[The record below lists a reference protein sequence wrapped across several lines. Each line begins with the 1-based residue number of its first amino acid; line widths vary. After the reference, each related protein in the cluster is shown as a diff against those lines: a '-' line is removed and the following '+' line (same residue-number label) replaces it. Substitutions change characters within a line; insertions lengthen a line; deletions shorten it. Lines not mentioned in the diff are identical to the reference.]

1 MAILNKIRQRSLFL
15 ILIIGL
21 ALFSFVLS
29 GLFDGSGNN
38 SLFGSQ
44 DIVATVNGK
53 DIYREEFM
61 NRVEAMQRQ
70 LGPNATSTQAMNNVY
85 DQVVRLKILE
95 TQFRNLGLN
104 VEQDQM
110 RDLLKTSFSSFPEFN
125 NEAGIFDEAKLNEF
139 IANLKATAPQRS
151 PIGNGAINYAEW
163 VDNEQSIATNAMQQ
177 AYFNMIKAGIN
188 ATLVEGAV
196 DYGLENRLVDIK
208 YAMVPYTSIPDS
220 LVEVTKADI
229 NKYINENK
237 KKYEIEASR
246 DINFVQF
253 NEVASVEDE
262 EEVKTI
268 LNKFLTGKVEFVNG
282 KNDTIAAFSTVNEAA
297 IENYVNNVA
306 GSDIKYNNTYIF
318 KTGLPTAISDS
329 IFGLNVN
336 QLYGPYKDG
345 QYFKLSKVVAEIQLP
360 DSVKVRHILIPFIGA
375 ISADPTV
382 TRTDA
387 EAKKTAD
394 SLLVVIKAN
403 RSKFPGLVTAFSSD
417 QGSVQKGGE
426 YDFHPYNTMVKPFN
440 DFEFE
445 HNKGDLAVVKTDFG
459 YHIIEILDQ
468 KNKSR
473 AIKVATIA
481 RKIEPSEK
489 TINDLFNTTQKFEI
503 AIQDEDFQEVATKNN
518 YEVKPVNTIK
528 ELQESIPGL
537 GSQRAIVRWAFDGA
551 TKAGDYKRFSIP
563 TGGYVVVQL
572 AVINKKGLTTVQNAS
587 VTAIPEIR
595 KERKAKLIR
604 EKITVSTVDDIAKSQ
619 NVTVSTAA
627 AVNMKT
633 PTLSGAGQEPRVVGT
648 AFGLKEGQTSKLID
662 GSKGVFVLE
671 ITKVTNAPKL
681 ENYQANTNR
690 LSTVRVNG
698 AQAKVYDALKEAA
711 EIEDNRAKFY

>member
-21 ALFSFVLS
+21 ALFAFVLS
-29 GLFDGSGNN
+29 GLFDTSGSG
-38 SLFGSQ
+38 SLFGGPQ

-53 DIYREEFM
+53 DINREEFM
-61 NRVEAMQRQ
+61 SRVEVMQRQ

-85 DQVVRLKILE
+85 DQLIRLKVLE
-95 TQFRNLGLN
+95 TQFEDLGLD
-104 VEQDQM
+104 VGQDQM
-110 RDLLKTSFSSFPEFN
+110 RDLLKASFSSFPEFN

-139 IANLKATAPQRS
+139 IANLKATSPQRS

-177 AYFNMIKAGIN
+177 TYFNMIKAGIN
-188 ATLVEGAV
+188 ATLVEGEM
-196 DYGLENRLVDIK
+196 DYNLENQLVDIK

-229 NKYINENK
+229 TKYINENK

-253 NEVASVEDE
+253 QEVASVEDE
-262 EEVKTI
+262 EEIKASIMALLDNSIVYNSETKTNDTI
-268 LNKFLTGKVEFVNG
+268 LGFKNTTDLENFVNG
-282 KNDTIAAFSTVNEAA
+282 N
-297 IENYVNNVA
+297 
-306 GSDIKYNNTYIF
+306 SDIKYNDNFIF
-318 KTGLPTAISDS
+318 KSDLPSAVADS
-329 IFGLNVN
+329 IFSLNVGSI
-336 QLYGPYKDG
+336 YGPYKDG
-345 QYFKLSKVVAEIQLP
+345 QYFKLSKVVAETQLP
-360 DSVKVRHILIPFIGA
+360 DSVKVRHILIPFVGA
-375 ISADPTV
+375 RGTDPTV
-382 TRTDA
+382 TKTDA

-394 SLLVVIKAN
+394 SLLSVIKAN
-403 RSKFPGLVTAFSSD
+403 RSKFPELVTAFSSD
-417 QGSVQKGGE
+417 QGSVQNGGE

-445 HNKGDLAVVKTDFG
+445 NNKGDLGVVKTDFG

-468 KNKSR
+468 KNKAR
-473 AIKVATIA
+473 AIKIATIA

-503 AIQDEDFQEVATKNN
+503 AIQGEDFQEVATKNN
-518 YEVKPVNTIK
+518 YEVRPVNTIK

-537 GSQRAIVRWAFDGA
+537 GSQRAIVRWAFDDA
-551 TKAGDYKRFSIP
+551 TKVGDYKRFSIP

-572 AVINKKGLTTVQNAS
+572 AAINKKGLMSVENAS

-595 KERKAKLIR
+595 KEKKAKLIR
-604 EKITVSTVDDIAKSQ
+604 EKIKATTVDEVAKNQ
-619 NVTVSTAA
+619 NVSVSTAA
-627 AVNMKT
+627 AINMKT
-633 PTLSGAGQEPRVVGT
+633 PTLSGAGQEPKVVGA

-662 GSKGVFVLE
+662 GNKGVFIIEV
-671 ITKVTNAPKL
+671 TKVTEAPKL
-681 ENYQANTNR
+681 ENYQANANR
-690 LSTVRVNG
+690 LSSARVNS
-698 AQAKVYDALKEAA
+698 AQTKVLNALKEAA
-711 EIEDNRAKFY
+711 DIEDNRAIFY

>member
-21 ALFSFVLS
+21 ALFAFVLS
-29 GLFDGSGNN
+29 GLFDTSGSG
-38 SLFGSQ
+38 SLFGGPQ

-53 DIYREEFM
+53 DVNREEFM
-61 NRVEAMQRQ
+61 NRVEVMQRQ

-85 DQVVRLKILE
+85 DQIVRLKVLE
-95 TQFRNLGLN
+95 TQFEDLGLD
-104 VEQDQM
+104 VEKDQM
-110 RDLLKTSFSSFPEFN
+110 RDLIKASFSSFPEFN

-139 IANLKATAPQRS
+139 IANLKATSPQRS

-177 AYFNMIKAGIN
+177 TYFNMIKAGIN
-188 ATLVEGAV
+188 ATLVEGEV
-196 DYGLENRLVDIK
+196 DYGLENQLVDIK
-208 YAMVPYTSIPDS
+208 YTMVPYTSIPDS

-229 NKYINENK
+229 TKYINENK

-253 NEVASVEDE
+253 QEVASVEDE
-262 EEVKTI
+262 AEIKTN
-268 LNKFLTGKVEFVNG
+268 LMSLLDNSVVYNSETKA
-282 KNDTIAAFSTVNEAA
+282 NDTISGLRDTND
-297 IENYVNNVA
+297 IENFINGN
-306 GSDIKYNNTYIF
+306 SDIKYNDRFIF
-318 KTGLPTAISDS
+318 KTSLPTAVADS
-329 IFGLNVN
+329 IFKLNVGGI
-336 QLYGPYKDG
+336 YGPYKDG
-345 QYFKLSKVVAEIQLP
+345 GYYKLSKVVAETQLP
-360 DSVKVRHILIPFIGA
+360 DSVKVRHILIPFVGSLSTA
-375 ISADPTV
+375 PTV
-382 TRTDA
+382 TKTDA

-394 SLLVVIKAN
+394 SLLGVIKAN
-403 RSKFPGLVTAFSSD
+403 RSKFPELVTAFSSD
-417 QGSVQKGGE
+417 QGSVQNGGE

-445 HNKGDLAVVKTDFG
+445 HSKGDLGVVKTDFG

-468 KNKSR
+468 KNKAR
-473 AIKVATIA
+473 AIKVATLA

-503 AIQDEDFQEVATKNN
+503 AIQGEDFQEVATKNN
-518 YEVKPVNTIK
+518 YEVRPVNTIK

-537 GSQRAIVRWAFDGA
+537 GSQRAIVRWAFEDA
-551 TKAGDYKRFSIP
+551 TKTGDYKRFSVP

-572 AVINKKGLTTVQNAS
+572 AAINKKGLMSVENAS

-595 KERKAKLIR
+595 KEKKAKLIR
-604 EKITVSTVDDIAKSQ
+604 EKIKATTVDEVAKNQ
-619 NVTVSTAA
+619 NVSVSTAA

-633 PTLSGAGQEPRVVGT
+633 PTLSGAGQEPKVVGT

-662 GSKGVFVLE
+662 GNKGVFIIEV
-671 ITKVTNAPKL
+671 TKVTEAPKL

-690 LSTVRVNG
+690 LSTARVNS
-698 AQAKVYDALKEAA
+698 AQTTVFNALKEAA
-711 EIEDNRAKFY
+711 DIEDNRAKFY

>member
-21 ALFSFVLS
+21 ALFAFVLS
-29 GLFDGSGNN
+29 GLFDTSGSG
-38 SLFGSQ
+38 SLFGGPQ

-53 DIYREEFM
+53 DINREEFM
-61 NRVEAMQRQ
+61 NRVEVMQRQ

-85 DQVVRLKILE
+85 DQIVRLKVLE
-95 TQFRNLGLN
+95 TQFEDLGLD
-104 VEQDQM
+104 VEKDQM
-110 RDLLKTSFSSFPEFN
+110 RDLLKASFSSFPEFN

-139 IANLKATAPQRS
+139 IANLKATSPQRS

-177 AYFNMIKAGIN
+177 TYFNMIKAGIN
-188 ATLVEGAV
+188 ATLVEGEV
-196 DYGLENRLVDIK
+196 DYGLENQLVDIK
-208 YAMVPYTSIPDS
+208 YTMVPYTGIPDS

-229 NKYINENK
+229 TKYINENK

-253 NEVASVEDE
+253 QEVASVEDE
-262 EEVKTI
+262 AEIKTN
-268 LNKFLTGKVEFVNG
+268 LMSLLDNSVVYNSETKA
-282 KNDTIAAFSTVNEAA
+282 NDTISGLRDTND
-297 IENYVNNVA
+297 IENFINGN
-306 GSDIKYNNTYIF
+306 SDIKYNDRFIF
-318 KTGLPTAISDS
+318 KTSLPTAVADS
-329 IFGLNVN
+329 IFKLNVEGI
-336 QLYGPYKDG
+336 YGPYKDG
-345 QYFKLSKVVAEIQLP
+345 GYYKLSKVVAETQLP
-360 DSVKVRHILIPFIGA
+360 DSVKVRHILIPFVGSLSTA
-375 ISADPTV
+375 PTV
-382 TRTDA
+382 TKTDA

-394 SLLVVIKAN
+394 SLLGVIKAN
-403 RSKFPGLVTAFSSD
+403 RSKFPELVTAFSSD
-417 QGSVQKGGE
+417 QGSVQNGGE
-426 YDFHPYNTMVKPFN
+426 YDFHPFNTMVKPFN

-445 HNKGDLAVVKTDFG
+445 HSKGDLGVVKTDFG

-468 KNKSR
+468 KNKAR
-473 AIKVATIA
+473 AIKVATLA

-503 AIQDEDFQEVATKNN
+503 AIQGEDFQEVATKNN
-518 YEVKPVNTIK
+518 YEVRPVNTIK

-537 GSQRAIVRWAFDGA
+537 GSQRAIVRWAFEDA
-551 TKAGDYKRFSIP
+551 TKTGDYKRFSVP

-572 AVINKKGLTTVQNAS
+572 AAINKKGLMSVENAS

-595 KERKAKLIR
+595 KEKKAKLIR
-604 EKITVSTVDDIAKSQ
+604 EKIKATTVDEVAKNQ
-619 NVTVSTAA
+619 NVSVSTAA

-633 PTLSGAGQEPRVVGT
+633 PTLSGAGQEPKVVGT

-662 GSKGVFVLE
+662 GNKGVFIIEV
-671 ITKVTNAPKL
+671 TKVTEAPKL

-690 LSTVRVNG
+690 LSTTRVNS
-698 AQAKVYDALKEAA
+698 AQTTVFNALKEAA
-711 EIEDNRAKFY
+711 DIEDNRAKFY

>member
-21 ALFSFVLS
+21 ALFAFVLS
-29 GLFDGSGNN
+29 GLFDTSGSG
-38 SLFGSQ
+38 SLFGGPQ

-53 DIYREEFM
+53 DINREEFM
-61 NRVEAMQRQ
+61 SRVEVMQRQ

-85 DQVVRLKILE
+85 DQLIRLKVLE
-95 TQFRNLGLN
+95 TQFEDLGLD
-104 VEQDQM
+104 VGQDQM
-110 RDLLKTSFSSFPEFN
+110 RDLLKASFSGFPEFN

-139 IANLKATAPQRS
+139 IANLKATSPQRS

-177 AYFNMIKAGIN
+177 TYFNMIKAGIN
-188 ATLVEGAV
+188 ATLVEGEM
-196 DYGLENRLVDIK
+196 DYNLENQLVDIK

-229 NKYINENK
+229 TKYINENK

-253 NEVASVEDE
+253 QEVASVEDE
-262 EEVKTI
+262 EEIKASLMALLDNSIVYNSETKTNDTI
-268 LNKFLTGKVEFVNG
+268 HGFKNTTDLENFVNG
-282 KNDTIAAFSTVNEAA
+282 N
-297 IENYVNNVA
+297 
-306 GSDIKYNNTYIF
+306 SDIKYNDNFIF
-318 KTGLPTAISDS
+318 KSDLPSAVADS
-329 IFGLNVN
+329 IFSLNVGSI
-336 QLYGPYKDG
+336 YGPYKDG
-345 QYFKLSKVVAEIQLP
+345 QYFKLSKVVAETQLP
-360 DSVKVRHILIPFIGA
+360 DSVKVRHILIPFVGA
-375 ISADPTV
+375 RGTDPTV
-382 TRTDA
+382 TKTDA

-394 SLLVVIKAN
+394 SLLSVIKAN
-403 RSKFPGLVTAFSSD
+403 RSKFPELVTAFSSD
-417 QGSVQKGGE
+417 QGSVQNGGE

-445 HNKGDLAVVKTDFG
+445 NNKGDLGVVKTDFG

-468 KNKSR
+468 KNKAR
-473 AIKVATIA
+473 AIKIATIA

-518 YEVKPVNTIK
+518 YEVRPVNTIK

-537 GSQRAIVRWAFDGA
+537 GSQRAIVRWAFDDA
-551 TKAGDYKRFSIP
+551 TKVGDYKRFSIP

-572 AVINKKGLTTVQNAS
+572 AAINKKGLMSVENAS

-595 KERKAKLIR
+595 KEKKAKLIR
-604 EKITVSTVDDIAKSQ
+604 EKIKATTVDEVAKNQ
-619 NVTVSTAA
+619 NVSVSTAA
-627 AVNMKT
+627 AINMKT
-633 PTLSGAGQEPRVVGT
+633 PTLSGAGQEPKVVGA

-662 GSKGVFVLE
+662 GNKGVFIIEV
-671 ITKVTNAPKL
+671 TKVTEAPKL
-681 ENYQANTNR
+681 ENYQANANR
-690 LSTVRVNG
+690 LSSARVNS
-698 AQAKVYDALKEAA
+698 AQTQVLNALKEAA
-711 EIEDNRAKFY
+711 DIEDNRAIFY

>member
-21 ALFSFVLS
+21 ALFAFVLS
-29 GLFDGSGNN
+29 GLFDTSGSG
-38 SLFGSQ
+38 SLFGGPQ

-53 DIYREEFM
+53 DVNREEFM
-61 NRVEAMQRQ
+61 NRVEVMQRQ

-85 DQVVRLKILE
+85 DQIVRLKVLE
-95 TQFRNLGLN
+95 TQFEDLGLD
-104 VEQDQM
+104 VEKDQM
-110 RDLLKTSFSSFPEFN
+110 RDLIKASFSSFPEFN

-139 IANLKATAPQRS
+139 IANLKATSPQRS

-177 AYFNMIKAGIN
+177 TYFNMIKAGIN
-188 ATLVEGAV
+188 ATLVEGEV
-196 DYGLENRLVDIK
+196 DYGLENQLVDIK

-229 NKYINENK
+229 TKYINENK

-253 NEVASVEDE
+253 QEVASVEDE
-262 EEVKTI
+262 AEIKTN
-268 LNKFLTGKVEFVNG
+268 LMSLLDNSVVYNSETKA
-282 KNDTIAAFSTVNEAA
+282 NDTISGLRDTND
-297 IENYVNNVA
+297 IENFINGN
-306 GSDIKYNNTYIF
+306 SDIKYNDRFIF
-318 KTGLPTAISDS
+318 KTSLPTAVADS
-329 IFGLNVN
+329 IFKLNVGGGI
-336 QLYGPYKDG
+336 YGPYKDG
-345 QYFKLSKVVAEIQLP
+345 GYYKLSKVVAETQLP
-360 DSVKVRHILIPFIGA
+360 DSVKVRHILIPFVGSLSTA
-375 ISADPTV
+375 PTV
-382 TRTDA
+382 TKTDA

-394 SLLVVIKAN
+394 SLLGVIKAN
-403 RSKFPGLVTAFSSD
+403 RSKFPELVTAFSSD
-417 QGSVQKGGE
+417 QGSVQNGGE

-445 HNKGDLAVVKTDFG
+445 HSKGDLGVVKTDFG

-468 KNKSR
+468 KNKAR
-473 AIKVATIA
+473 AIKVATLA

-503 AIQDEDFQEVATKNN
+503 AIQGEDFQEVATKNN
-518 YEVKPVNTIK
+518 YEVRPVNTIK

-537 GSQRAIVRWAFDGA
+537 GSQRAIVRWAFEDA
-551 TKAGDYKRFSIP
+551 TKTGDYKRFSVP

-572 AVINKKGLTTVQNAS
+572 AAINKKGLMSVENAS

-595 KERKAKLIR
+595 KEKKAKLIR
-604 EKITVSTVDDIAKSQ
+604 EKIKATTVDEVAKNQ
-619 NVTVSTAA
+619 NVSVSTAA

-633 PTLSGAGQEPRVVGT
+633 PTLSGAGQEPKVVGT

-662 GSKGVFVLE
+662 GNKGVFIIEV
-671 ITKVTNAPKL
+671 TKVTEAPKL

-690 LSTVRVNG
+690 LSTTRVNS
-698 AQAKVYDALKEAA
+698 AQTTVFNALKEAA
-711 EIEDNRAKFY
+711 DIEDNRAKFY

>member
-44 DIVATVNGK
+44 DIVATINGK
-53 DIYREEFM
+53 DINREEFM
-61 NRVEAMQRQ
+61 NQVEVMQRQ

-85 DQVVRLKILE
+85 DQVVRRTLLE
-95 TQFRNLGLN
+95 SQFEKLGLN
-104 VEQDQM
+104 VEQDHM
-110 RDLLKTSFSSFPEFN
+110 RDLLKASFSSFPEFN
-125 NEAGIFDEAKLNEF
+125 NEAGLFDEAKLNEF
-139 IANLKATAPQRS
+139 IANLKAISPQRS

-163 VDNEQSIATNAMQQ
+163 VNNEQSIATNALQQ
-177 AYFNMIKAGIN
+177 TYFNMIKAGIN
-188 ATLVEGAV
+188 ATFVEGEV

-208 YAMVPYTSIPDS
+208 YALVPYTSIPDS
-220 LVEVTKADI
+220 LVEVTKGDI
-229 NKYINENK
+229 TKYIKENK

-253 NEVASVEDE
+253 SEVASVEDE
-262 EEVKTI
+262 TEIKAGLMSLLDNTVVYNADTKT
-268 LNKFLTGKVEFVNG
+268 
-282 KNDTIAAFSTVNEAA
+282 NDTIAGFKNTSD
-297 IENYVNNVA
+297 IENFVNGN
-306 GSDIKYNNTYIF
+306 SDIKFNDKFLF
-318 KTGLPTAISDS
+318 KSNLPTAIADS
-329 IFGLNVN
+329 IFGLNEN
-336 QLYGPYKDG
+336 QIYGPYKDG
-345 QYFKLSKVVAEIQLP
+345 QFFKLSKVVAETQLP

-375 ISADPTV
+375 ASADPTI
-382 TRTDA
+382 TRTDV

-394 SLLVVIKAN
+394 SLLGVIKAN
-403 RSKFPGLVTAFSSD
+403 RSKFPQLVTAFSSD
-417 QGSVQKGGE
+417 QGSIQNGGE

-445 HNKGDLAVVKTDFG
+445 RNKGDIGVVKTDFG

-489 TINDLFNTTQKFEI
+489 TVNDLFNTTQKFEI
-503 AIQDEDFQEVATKNN
+503 AIQDQDFHEVAAKNN
-518 YEVKPVNTIK
+518 YEVKPVNTIG

-563 TGGYVVVQL
+563 NGGYVMVQL
-572 AVINKKGLTTVQNAS
+572 ASINKKGLMSVQNAS

-595 KERKAKLIR
+595 KEKKAKLIR
-604 EKITVSTVDDIAKSQ
+604 EKIKATTVDEVAKNQ
-619 NVTVSTAA
+619 NVSVSTAA
-627 AVNMKT
+627 ALNMKA

-648 AFGLKEGQTSKLID
+648 AFGLKQGETSKLID
-662 GSKGVFVLE
+662 GSKGVFIIEV
-671 ITKVTNAPKL
+671 TKVTDAPKL
-681 ENYQANTNR
+681 ENYQANTSR
-690 LSTVRVNG
+690 LTTARVNS
-698 AQAKVYDALKEAA
+698 AQAKVYNALKEAA
-711 EIEDNRAKFY
+711 KIEDNRANFY

>member
-21 ALFSFVLS
+21 ALFAFVLS
-29 GLFDGSGNN
+29 GLFDTSGSG
-38 SLFGSQ
+38 SLFGGPQ

-53 DIYREEFM
+53 DINREEFM
-61 NRVEAMQRQ
+61 SRVEVMQRQ

-85 DQVVRLKILE
+85 DQLIRLKVLE
-95 TQFRNLGLN
+95 TQFEDLGLD
-104 VEQDQM
+104 VGQDQM
-110 RDLLKTSFSSFPEFN
+110 RDLLKASFSGFPEFN

-139 IANLKATAPQRS
+139 IANLKATSPQRS

-177 AYFNMIKAGIN
+177 TYFNMIKAGIN
-188 ATLVEGAV
+188 ATLVEGEM
-196 DYGLENRLVDIK
+196 DYNLENQLVDIK

-229 NKYINENK
+229 TKYINENK

-253 NEVASVEDE
+253 QEVASVEDE
-262 EEVKTI
+262 EEIKASIMALLDNSIVYNSETKTNDTI
-268 LNKFLTGKVEFVNG
+268 LGFKNTTDLENFVNG
-282 KNDTIAAFSTVNEAA
+282 N
-297 IENYVNNVA
+297 
-306 GSDIKYNNTYIF
+306 SDIKYNDNFIF
-318 KTGLPTAISDS
+318 KSDLPSAVADS
-329 IFGLNVN
+329 IFSLNVGSI
-336 QLYGPYKDG
+336 YGPYKDG
-345 QYFKLSKVVAEIQLP
+345 QYFKLSKVVAETQLP
-360 DSVKVRHILIPFIGA
+360 DSVKVRHILIPFVGA
-375 ISADPTV
+375 RGTDPTV
-382 TRTDA
+382 TKTDA

-394 SLLVVIKAN
+394 SLLSVIKAN
-403 RSKFPGLVTAFSSD
+403 RSKFPELVTAFSSD
-417 QGSVQKGGE
+417 QGSVQNGGE

-445 HNKGDLAVVKTDFG
+445 NNKGDLGVVKTDFG

-468 KNKSR
+468 KNKAR
-473 AIKVATIA
+473 AIKIATIA

-518 YEVKPVNTIK
+518 YEVRPVNTIK

-537 GSQRAIVRWAFDGA
+537 GSQRAIVRWAFDDA
-551 TKAGDYKRFSIP
+551 TKVGDYKRFSIP

-572 AVINKKGLTTVQNAS
+572 AAINKKGLMSVENAS

-595 KERKAKLIR
+595 KEKKAKLIR
-604 EKITVSTVDDIAKSQ
+604 EKIKATTVDEVAKNQ
-619 NVTVSTAA
+619 NVSVSTAA
-627 AVNMKT
+627 AINMKT
-633 PTLSGAGQEPRVVGT
+633 PTLSGAGQEPKVVGA

-662 GSKGVFVLE
+662 GNKGVFIIEV
-671 ITKVTNAPKL
+671 TKVTEAPKL
-681 ENYQANTNR
+681 ENYQANANR
-690 LSTVRVNG
+690 LSSARVNS
-698 AQAKVYDALKEAA
+698 AQTQVLNALKEAA
-711 EIEDNRAKFY
+711 DIEDNRAIFY